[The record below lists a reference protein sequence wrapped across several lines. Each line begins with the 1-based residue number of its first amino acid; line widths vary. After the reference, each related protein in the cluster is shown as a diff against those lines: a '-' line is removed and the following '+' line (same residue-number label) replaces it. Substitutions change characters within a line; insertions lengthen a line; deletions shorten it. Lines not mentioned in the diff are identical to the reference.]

1 MVIKKSGLAICTA
14 ASVLALSACGN
25 GDQRLC
31 TEANWY
37 QTGVHHAQQGFDN
50 RLARLESICAAIGVK
65 PNAAEYTRGYLAG
78 PTLPRLNL

>member
-1 MVIKKSGLAICTA
+1 MVIKKSGLAICAA

-50 RLARLESICAAIGVK
+50 IGVK